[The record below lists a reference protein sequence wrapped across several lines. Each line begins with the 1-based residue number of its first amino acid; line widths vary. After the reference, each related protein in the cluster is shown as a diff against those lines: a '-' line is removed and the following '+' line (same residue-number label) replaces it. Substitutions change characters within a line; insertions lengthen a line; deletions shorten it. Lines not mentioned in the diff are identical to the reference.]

1 MTENEKSCRTTIT
14 VRYAECDP
22 MGIAHHSS
30 YLPWLEIGRTD
41 LIARAGRPYR
51 ELEREGIFLPVVSL
65 SLEYRRPVRYD
76 DRLLLTTRLVILS
89 PVRAEFRYRILG
101 ADGTEC
107 TRAVTRHAVTG
118 RDGRVTRMP
127 DPVLALLK
135 PQVCHENP
143 PLE

>member
-1 MTENEKSCRTTIT
+1 MLKECITEIT

-41 LIARAGRPYR
+41 LIARAGRRYR
-51 ELEREGIFLPVVSL
+51 DLESEGIFLPVVAL

-76 DRLLLTTRLVILS
+76 DPLRVFTRLVAIS
-89 PVRAEFRYRILG
+89 PVRVDFSYRIAG
-101 ADGTEC
+101 PGGTEC

-118 RDGRVTRMP
+118 RDGRVTRLP
-127 DPVLALLK
+127 ADVLALLM
-135 PQVCHENP
+135 PLVCKDDHLPE
-143 PLE
+143 

>member
-1 MTENEKSCRTTIT
+1 MKSTTSEIV

-41 LIARAGRPYR
+41 LIARAGRRYR
-51 ELEREGIFLPVVSL
+51 ELEREGIFLPVVAL

-76 DRLLLTTRLVILS
+76 DPLHVTTRLVALS
-89 PVRAEFRYRILG
+89 PVRVDFSYRI
-101 ADGTEC
+101 ADDGGMAC

-118 RDGRVTRMP
+118 RDGRVARLP
-127 DPVLALLK
+127 ADVLALLRAWSSTDDFL
-135 PQVCHENP
+135 PE
-143 PLE
+143 